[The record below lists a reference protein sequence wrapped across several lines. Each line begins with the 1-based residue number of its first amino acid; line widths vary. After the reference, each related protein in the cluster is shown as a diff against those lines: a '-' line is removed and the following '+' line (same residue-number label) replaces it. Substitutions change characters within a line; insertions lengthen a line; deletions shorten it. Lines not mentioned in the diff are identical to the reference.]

1 MRARSSCN
9 QLEETMKSPFIAAAL
24 LGMSSMAV
32 FADDSLPSKAQQDTP
47 GVTGPGTTAKPTAKP
62 SDGSLPDKAMKD
74 QPGVTGSGPTANPTA
89 KPADGSLSDKAKKDA
104 PATAPSSN

>member
-1 MRARSSCN
+1 
-9 QLEETMKSPFIAAAL
+9 MKSPFIAAAL

-47 GVTGPGTTAKPTAKP
+47 GVTGPGTTANPTAKP
-62 SDGSLPDKAMKD
+62 SDGSLSDKAMKD